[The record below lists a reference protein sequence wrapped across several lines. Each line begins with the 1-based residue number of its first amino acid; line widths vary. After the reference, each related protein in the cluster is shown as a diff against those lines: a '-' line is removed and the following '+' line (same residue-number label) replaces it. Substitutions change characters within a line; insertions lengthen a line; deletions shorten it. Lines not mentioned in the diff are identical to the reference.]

1 MKKREFVLPVEICPI
16 CGAKG
21 TFQVTGRIDDIPYF
35 GETMETLVAC
45 SSCSFKHSDV
55 THLGEREPV
64 RHEFRI
70 SSDKDMTVRVIR
82 SSTGAVKIPE
92 LGVTIRPSSGSQGYI
107 TNVEGMLNR
116 IRDVLSS
123 AAKGASP
130 AKRRVAERKLAKLEE
145 IVQGRKPARL
155 ILMDP
160 LGHSAVVDERSKKRK
175 LTKKELAALETL
187 T

>member
-1 MKKREFVLPVEICPI
+1 MKKREFVLPVEVCPI
-16 CGAKG
+16 CGAKN

-45 SSCSFKHSDV
+45 SSCNFKHSDV
-55 THLGEREPV
+55 THLGEREPM
-64 RHEFRI
+64 RYEFTI
-70 SSDKDMTVRVIR
+70 SSEEDMTVRVVR

-107 TNVEGMLNR
+107 TNVEGILNR
-116 IRDVLSS
+116 VRDVLSS
-123 AAKGASP
+123 AAKFADP
-130 AKRRVAERKLAKLEE
+130 ARRRVAERRLAKLGE
-145 IVQGRKPARL
+145 IVQGRKQARL

-160 LGHSAVVDERSKKRK
+160 FGHSAVVDERSKKRK
-175 LTKKELAALETL
+175 LTKREIAALEDL